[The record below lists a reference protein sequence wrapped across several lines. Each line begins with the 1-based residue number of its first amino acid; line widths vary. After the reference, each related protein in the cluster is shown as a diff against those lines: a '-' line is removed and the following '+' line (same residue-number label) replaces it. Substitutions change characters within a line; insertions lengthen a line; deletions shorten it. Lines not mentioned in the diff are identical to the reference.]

1 MMQYLEH
8 LFDRF
13 TMYQVLT
20 TVLGIYV
27 LHGLLLSLVGLV
39 AYSFGALLLSLGV
52 ILSVAL
58 LTHYLLAN
66 FTKAPANVWSSVI
79 TALILFL
86 IFTPVSTPTG
96 LAALATVSL
105 LSIALKYVVRY
116 RHVHIFNPVA
126 LAAVLSGMFGLAYA
140 SWWIGTLWFAPVLI
154 AGGLLVVIKIRRV
167 PMVLMGIAAS
177 VLMVL
182 VYSLL
187 RGGVSADIFV
197 SLLTLSPLWFFMT
210 IMVTEPLSTP
220 AGAKAQL
227 YYGAFVGLLS
237 QIPFMIGPLFNSP
250 ELTLI
255 IANLL
260 VWPMTLRGRLKL
272 TCLKVEEVARNTFA
286 YTFRPSFPVQFQAG
300 QYLEWALPHQ
310 SPDGRGIRRYFT
322 VASSPT
328 KQNIK
333 LVVRTVESGSTFKQ
347 SLQNFTRGSIMH
359 AAQLAGD
366 FVLPK
371 NTNAHKYVFVA
382 GGIGVTPFLSQ
393 LEYVEDTNQTIDA
406 TLFYCNNQIADV
418 AYAKKLKNYERSGI
432 HTVHVVK
439 NAPVDWGGETGY
451 LTKETVLAYVPDVS
465 GRLIYLSGPPAMVD
479 TYRDLFRALGVPK
492 KNITT
497 DYFPGLT

>member
-1 MMQYLEH
+1 
-8 LFDRF
+8 
-13 TMYQVLT
+13 
-20 TVLGIYV
+20 
-27 LHGLLLSLVGLV
+27 
-39 AYSFGALLLSLGV
+39 
-52 ILSVAL
+52 
-58 LTHYLLAN
+58 
-66 FTKAPANVWSSVI
+66 
-79 TALILFL
+79 
-86 IFTPVSTPTG
+86 
-96 LAALATVSL
+96 
-105 LSIALKYVVRY
+105 
-116 RHVHIFNPVA
+116 
-126 LAAVLSGMFGLAYA
+126 
-140 SWWIGTLWFAPVLI
+140 
-154 AGGLLVVIKIRRV
+154 
-167 PMVLMGIAAS
+167 
-177 VLMVL
+177 
-182 VYSLL
+182 
-187 RGGVSADIFV
+187 
-197 SLLTLSPLWFFMT
+197 
-210 IMVTEPLSTP
+210 
-220 AGAKAQL
+220 
-227 YYGAFVGLLS
+227 
-237 QIPFMIGPLFNSP
+237 
-250 ELTLI
+250 
-255 IANLL
+255 
-260 VWPMTLRGRLKL
+260 MTLRGRLKL

-310 SPDGRGIRRYFT
+310 SPDGRGNRRYFT

-328 KQNIK
+328 KQNLK

-347 SLQNFTRGSIMH
+347 SLQKFTQGSVMH

-366 FVLPK
+366 FVLPSDVSK
-371 NTNAHKYVFVA
+371 HKYVFVA

-497 DYFPGLT
+497 DYFPGLA